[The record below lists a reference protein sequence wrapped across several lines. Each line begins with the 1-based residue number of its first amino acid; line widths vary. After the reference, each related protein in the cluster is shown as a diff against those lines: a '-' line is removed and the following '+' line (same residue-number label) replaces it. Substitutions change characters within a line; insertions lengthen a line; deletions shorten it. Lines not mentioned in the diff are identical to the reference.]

1 MSKENVKL
9 YTISTCSHCKRTKR
23 FLSDCNINYDYVD
36 VDLLGTE
43 ERKQVLEEVK
53 NLNPR
58 CSFPTI
64 TIGDR
69 VIVGFREDEIKE
81 ALGL

>member
-1 MSKENVKL
+1 MSKDRVKL

-23 FLSDCNINYDYVD
+23 FLSDCNIVYDYVD
-36 VDLLGTE
+36 VDLLGSD
-43 ERKQVLEEVK
+43 ERKQVLEEVRS
-53 NLNPR
+53 LNPR

-64 TIGDR
+64 RIGNK
-69 VIVGFREDEIKE
+69 VIIGFREDEIKE